1 MAISCSQLKTETFS
15 VQHRTL
21 LRVSAR
27 FARPSVRLIQPQS
40 DAGKRL
46 RQLQSHE
53 RQKRDQSG
61 TTSGAFPQPT
71 TSDSTTKTA
80 LSRRTHAKKQNR
92 VIIRLPP
99 SHVRDA
105 MQFIPI
111 EDILDDL
118 IAKNLG
124 KVPNEEDIATAATY
138 YFVDVCSTY
147 PASLIRFAANVLIRH
162 FEPILERTTARH
174 KAYETLKA
182 KTQFVKAM
190 RAIRAELAKAFV
202 ETDKAD
208 LWMPKGL

>member
-1 MAISCSQLKTETFS
+1 MAISHSPTKTET
-15 VQHRTL
+15 
-21 LRVSAR
+21 
-27 FARPSVRLIQPQS
+27 VRLIQPQI
-40 DAGKRL
+40 DASKRL
-46 RQLQSHE
+46 RQLQSNE
-53 RQKRDQSG
+53 RQKRNQSD
-61 TTSGAFPQPT
+61 TTSEAFPQPT
-71 TSDSTTKTA
+71 TFNSTTKTA
-80 LSRRTHAKKQNR
+80 LSRRAHTKKQNRMSRPNVRR

-111 EDILDDL
+111 KDILDNL
-118 IAKNLG
+118 IAKNLE

-138 YFVDVCSTY
+138 YFLDVCSTY

-162 FEPILERTTARH
+162 FEPILERTTPRY

-182 KTQFVKAM
+182 KLQFVKAM